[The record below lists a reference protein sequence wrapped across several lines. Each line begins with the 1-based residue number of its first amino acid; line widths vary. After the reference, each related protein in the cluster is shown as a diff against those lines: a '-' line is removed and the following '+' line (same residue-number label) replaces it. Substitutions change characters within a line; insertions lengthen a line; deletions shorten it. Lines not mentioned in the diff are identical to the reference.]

1 VVTHAAAVPELA
13 RLRRPDRRAHRAEL
27 GGLATGVLGRRSPI
41 RIDELSLFDVG
52 VCPLNQQAR
61 VLSGEQRAGDSASPE
76 VDAIARVLGDFLVD
90 DDIGDLEPAARA

>member
-27 GGLATGVLGRRSPI
+27 RGLAARVLERRARVGVNG
-41 RIDELSLFDVG
+41 LSLFDVG